1 MTNTLTIQPLKPSE
15 IALAARDC
23 IEAGRSMMFHG
34 DPGVGKSEIK
44 MQVADLIFAEQYGCA
59 VQANGDVT
67 IEDVKQFNQHGVKHG
82 VQDMVLRENE
92 RPWFNDFRLALR
104 DAVDLTGVPYT
115 VEVCKGV
122 FVTKWAKPDNLPKD
136 PRGGVWFFDE
146 ANRGSD
152 QVRNAAMQV
161 LTTGQLGDYTLPS
174 GWVCT
179 AAVNDKDIGASK
191 MSAAFTRRFLHYD
204 VVSDL
209 DDVCRF
215 AINRGWEPVIPAF
228 LRMFPQHL
236 NAFDPKERVGPNPRA
251 WSYISAILGR
261 GQTNNR
267 VMHAHLAG
275 TLGEALAVE
284 FGAFLRL
291 YKNLPSIDAIMLN
304 PKKADVPTDVGAIYA
319 ISAALARRAKP
330 ANFGRILDYM
340 ERLPKEYSVYCVK
353 YAVLADSTL
362 QHTPEFGRW
371 AISHQDVTF

>member
-215 AINRGWEPVIPAF
+215 RDQPWMGTGDPRVPA
-228 LRMFPQHL
+228 H
-236 NAFDPKERVGPNPRA
+236 
-251 WSYISAILGR
+251 
-261 GQTNNR
+261 
-267 VMHAHLAG
+267 
-275 TLGEALAVE
+275 
-284 FGAFLRL
+284 
-291 YKNLPSIDAIMLN
+291 
-304 PKKADVPTDVGAIYA
+304 VP
-319 ISAALARRAKP
+319 AAP
-330 ANFGRILDYM
+330 
-340 ERLPKEYSVYCVK
+340 ERLRSERTSGPEPTGVE
-353 YAVLADSTL
+353 LHQRDSRPGAN
-362 QHTPEFGRW
+362 QQPRHARAPGWNAGGGAGRR
-371 AISHQDVTF
+371 IRRVP